1 MPSVVSTGRRMWGI
15 YLGLTLFFT
24 FLIMLSGVSL
34 GDAVNLTLTAI
45 ATGGFTP
52 HDAGIGF
59 YDNVLLEYLLI
70 PAMLCG
76 SFPFKIYFFM
86 YRGAFRHIL
95 RDQTIKV
102 ILLLSLL
109 GSFMVI
115 LNLHL
120 FGDLAWKTALR
131 EGLFMGVSAATS
143 TGFQNSSVNMWPVI
157 SIIVV
162 TLLMLIGGA
171 LYSADGRKIGEFGE
185 MPELMITD
193 VQPAG
198 MTFMLSKDGSRYD
211 IACSPVELRRDYRLI
226 LRHDATSIDKELLA
240 FFLRIAG
247 LVVIISLVVT
257 VGTWLTLRWIVVNPI
272 LNLRQD
278 LIGAGEALSN
288 DQQAPDFYSATVQRD
303 DELGEVIGAFR
314 QMYKRISD
322 AINRRKQAEEALQT
336 SFEQVEAYSKM
347 LNNELEKGRQ
357 IQVNFLPNQLL
368 QLPGWETAALFKP
381 ARQVAGD
388 FYDVFQ
394 IPGGSIG
401 FVVADVCD
409 KGVGAALFMALF
421 GSLIR
426 IFSGQTAMDGLPLS
440 CSDALFDQM
449 DELANDPSVDPNH
462 VAALKAIYL
471 TNDYIALNHGD
482 LAMFATLFFGILD
495 PDSGTLSYVN
505 GGHEPIF
512 VVGSDGGVKERLSA
526 TGPSV
531 GIEPEINFNI
541 RQSRLEPGDIL
552 LGYTDGV
559 VEASASDGGFFT
571 MERLVAT
578 LEAPASSAAELI
590 DRIADSLEKHI
601 GEADQF
607 DDVTL
612 LAIRRIP

>member
-1 MPSVVSTGRRMWGI
+1 MSLKDFFRFPASRLSRRIALWVFFCVILIETLIFIPSYKNREKELLAQLKDISAARVA
-15 YLGLTLFFT
+15 
-24 FLIMLSGVSL
+24 LIMNIVRP
-34 GDAVNLTLTAI
+34 DASDDEL
-45 ATGGFTP
+45 F
-52 HDAGIGF
+52 
-59 YDNVLLEYLLI
+59 EYVQKLQN
-70 PAMLCG
+70 
-76 SFPFKIYFFM
+76 
-86 YRGAFRHIL
+86 
-95 RDQTIKV
+95 DKV
-102 ILLLSLL
+102 
-109 GSFMVI
+109 V
-115 LNLHL
+115 
-120 FGDLAWKTALR
+120 
-131 EGLFMGVSAATS
+131 
-143 TGFQNSSVNMWPVI
+143 
-157 SIIVV
+157 
-162 TLLMLIGGA
+162 IGGA

-185 MPELMITD
+185 MPEMMIAD
-193 VQPAG
+193 VLPAG

-211 IACSPVELRRDYRLI
+211 IACSPVELQRDYRLI
-226 LRHDATSIDKELLA
+226 LRHDSTSIDKGLFA
-240 FFLRIAG
+240 FFLRISG

-278 LIGAGEALSN
+278 LVRAGEALSN
-288 DQQAPDFYSATVQRD
+288 DQQTPEFFSATIERN

-314 QMYKRISD
+314 RMYRRISD
-322 AINRRKQAEEALQT
+322 AINKRKQAEEALQA
-336 SFEQVEAYSKM
+336 SFEQVEAYSQV

-357 IQVNFLPNQLL
+357 MQINFLPGQLL
-368 QLPGWETAALFKP
+368 QLPGWETAALNKA

-421 GSLIR
+421 RSLIR

-440 CSDALFDQM
+440 CSDALFDQK
-449 DELANDPSVDPNH
+449 DELASDPSVDPNH

-495 PDSGTLSYVN
+495 PETGKLSYIN

-512 VVGSDGGVKERLSA
+512 VVGPNGGVKERLAA

-531 GIEPEINFNI
+531 GIEPKINFNI
-541 RQSRLEPGDIL
+541 QQSRLEAGDVL

-559 VEASASDGGFFT
+559 VEANASDGEFFT
-571 MERLVAT
+571 MDRLVAT
-578 LEAPASSAAELI
+578 LDAPASSAADLL
-590 DRIADSLEKHI
+590 DRIADRLEKHI

-612 LAIRRIP
+612 LAIRKIP